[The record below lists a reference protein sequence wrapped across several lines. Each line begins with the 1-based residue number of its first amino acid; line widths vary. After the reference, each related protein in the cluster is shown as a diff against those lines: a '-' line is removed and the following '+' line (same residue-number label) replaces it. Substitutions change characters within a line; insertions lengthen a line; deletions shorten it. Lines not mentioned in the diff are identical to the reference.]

1 MFKAVDSRVD
11 VQQLEQEQLAFWRA
25 ERIFQRT
32 MDERE
37 GGPGFVF
44 YEGPPT
50 ANGKPGS
57 HHVLSRA
64 FKDMFPRYK
73 TMQGFYCLRRSGWD
87 THGLPVEIQVQK
99 ELGLTSKQDIEDY
112 GVAAFNDKCRASVQR
127 YITDWEEL
135 TERIAFW
142 ADLDNPYVTFTNDYI
157 ESVWWILRQLWDK
170 GLIYRGHKVVP
181 YSPSSGT
188 PLSSHEVSLG
198 YKTVTDPS
206 VTVRFPLRDQPG
218 ISFLAWTTTPWTLPG
233 NAALAVGA
241 DIEYVQVAG
250 PGEDG
255 ETEQLILAEGL
266 MSQVLETPERYQVM
280 RRLRG
285 SELAGLRYQP
295 LYTFLATEQQ
305 YAYVV
310 TADFVST
317 DDGTGIVHVAPAYG
331 VDDMALGE
339 EYDLPLFRTVV
350 EDGRFVEEATPFRGM
365 WFKDADK
372 EIIRDLSQR
381 GLMYSVGSYEHSY
394 PHNWRD
400 DQPLMYYARE
410 TWFIRSTACRET
422 LVDLNQTINWVPSHI
437 RDGRFGNWLD
447 DLKDWSLGRE
457 RYWGTPLPIWVD
469 DTTGDM
475 VCVSSVAELE
485 QLSGRDLPELDL
497 HRPWIDEIT
506 FPNPKG
512 GGTMRRTP
520 EVIDVWFDS
529 GAMPL
534 AQWGYPHRG
543 RVEFEG
549 QFPADYICE
558 AVDQT
563 RGWFFALHAISAML
577 FEEVSFRNVICLGF
591 ILDHDGKKMSKS
603 RGIVVDPWEVI
614 NSQGADAMRWYFY
627 TAGPPG
633 DNKRFSTEMVAD
645 VRRKFWST
653 LWNTYSFFVTYA
665 NLDGWSLLHSPR
677 PALEDRDLLDQ
688 WVLAELHQTVAEVTA
703 AYEKYDAP
711 GATRPVQAFV
721 EALSNWYVRLSR
733 RRFWKNEQDADKA
746 GAYATLYEC
755 LVTVSKLIAP
765 AMPFLSE
772 ELYRNL
778 VAGADG
784 EAPDSVHLA
793 LWPQAD
799 ESIIRPELVAE
810 MQQVRQ
816 LVRLGLAARNEAGIK
831 VRQPLA
837 SAQFVLRPGVEP
849 AALLRHAELIC
860 SELNVKQPV
869 FLPANEAGT
878 LVREEVE
885 LNPLPQH
892 LGRKFGADFRRVQ
905 SALREGRQEQM
916 RAWAQQWQE
925 GGAVTLELDGR
936 EFEVAPDEVEVRITR
951 RAPDGHAMAAEGG
964 QVAVLDTRLTPALI
978 DEGLA
983 REVVRRVQ
991 SLRREADFQL
1001 NDRIAIRYR
1010 ADADLARAIAQFANN
1025 ICSETLC
1032 DSLEEGAADG
1042 GWQHADYRIGQ
1053 SRLHLG
1059 VRQIMYQG

>member
-1 MFKAVDSRVD
+1 MFRDVNSRVD
-11 VQQLEQEQLAFWRA
+11 IQKLEQDQLDFWRDQQ
-25 ERIFQRT
+25 IFQRT

-87 THGLPVEIQVQK
+87 THGLPVEIEVQK
-99 ELGLTSKQDIEDY
+99 ELDLKSKEDIESY
-112 GVAAFNDKCRASVQR
+112 GVAAFNDMCRASVQR
-127 YITDWEEL
+127 YITDWEQL

-142 ADLDNPYVTFTNDYI
+142 ADLDNPYITFTNDYI

-206 VTVRFPLRDQPG
+206 VFVRFRLKEQPDV
-218 ISFLAWTTTPWTLPG
+218 SLLAWTTTPWTLPG
-233 NAALAVGA
+233 NAVLAVGE
-241 DIEYVQVAG
+241 DIAYVQVEG
-250 PGEDG
+250 PDDEGNP
-255 ETEQLILAEGL
+255 EQLILAEKL
-266 MSQVLETPERYQVM
+266 LAQVLDEPERYQIV
-280 RRLRG
+280 RRLNGR
-285 SELAGLRYQP
+285 ELAGLRYEP
-295 LYTFLATEQQ
+295 LYSFLPTDRDH
-305 YAYVV
+305 AYVV

-339 EYDLPLFRTVV
+339 EHDLPLFRAVV
-350 EDGRFVEEATPFRGM
+350 EDGCFVREAGSFAGM
-365 WFKDADK
+365 WFKDADR
-372 EIIRDLSQR
+372 EIIRDLTQR
-381 GLMYSVGSYEHSY
+381 GLMYRVGSYEHSY

-400 DQPLMYYARE
+400 DVPLMYYARE
-410 TWFIRSTACRET
+410 TWFIRSTECRQA
-422 LVDLNQTINWVPSHI
+422 LIDLNQTINWVPEHV
-437 RDGRFGNWLD
+437 RDGRFGNWLE

-469 DTTGDM
+469 DSSGDM
-475 VCVSSVAELE
+475 ICVGSLAELE
-485 QLSGRDLPELDL
+485 ELAGRKLPELDL

-506 FPNPKG
+506 FANPNG
-512 GGTMRRTP
+512 GGIMRRTP

-534 AQWGYPHRG
+534 AQWGYPHKG

-563 RGWFFALHAISAML
+563 RGWFFALHAISSML

-591 ILDHDGKKMSKS
+591 ILDHEGKKMSKS

-633 DNKRFSTEMVAD
+633 DNKRFSTEMVAE
-645 VRRKFWST
+645 VVRKFWST
-653 LWNTYSFFVTYA
+653 LWNTYSFLVTYA
-665 NLDGWSLLHSPR
+665 NLDGWTPHSPR
-677 PALEDRDLLDQ
+677 PAVEDRDLLDR
-688 WVLAELHQTVAEVTA
+688 WVLSELHQTIQTVTE
-703 AYEKYDAP
+703 AYDNYDAP
-711 GATRPVQAFV
+711 NATRPVQAFV

-733 RRFWKNEQDADKA
+733 RRFWKNEQDTDKA

-755 LVTVSKLIAP
+755 LVTVSQLIAP

-772 ELYRNL
+772 AMYRNL
-778 VAGADG
+778 VAGDNS
-784 EAPDSVHLA
+784 EAPPSVHLSR
-793 LWPQAD
+793 WPQAD
-799 ESIIRPELVAE
+799 PGVIRPALMDE
-810 MQQVRQ
+810 MRLLRQ
-816 LVRLGLAARNEAGIK
+816 LVSLGLAARNEAGIK

-837 SAQFVLRPGVEP
+837 GASFVLRPETDPG
-849 AALLRHAELIC
+849 ALEAYADLVHQ
-860 SELNVKQPV
+860 ELNVKQTAFFTADAQNLMQEV
-869 FLPANEAGT
+869 
-878 LVREEVE
+878 VRI
-885 LNPLPQH
+885 NPLPQL
-892 LGRKFGADFRRVQ
+892 LGKKFGADFRLIQ
-905 SALREGRQEQM
+905 SALREGKQGDLRKY
-916 RAWAQQWQE
+916 AT
-925 GGAVTLELDGR
+925 TLQAGTPLNLQLDGR
-936 EFEVAPDEVEVRITR
+936 EFEILPEEVELHVSNEV
-951 RAPDGHAMAAEGG
+951 PDGYALAAEGG
-964 QVAVLDTRLTPALI
+964 SAAILDVRLDQALRE
-978 DEGLA
+978 EGLA

-991 SLRREADFQL
+991 NLRREADFRL

-1010 ADADLARAIAQFANN
+1010 AEGELAEAMARFGDS
-1025 ICSETLC
+1025 ICGETLC
-1032 DSLEEGAADG
+1032 DQMEQGDPDGDWLQADF
-1042 GWQHADYRIGQ
+1042 QIDS
-1053 SRLHLG
+1053 SRMRLG
-1059 VRQIMYQG
+1059 IKQLQQ

>member
-11 VQQLEQEQLAFWRA
+11 IQQLEQEQLAFWR
-25 ERIFQRT
+25 EHDIFRRT

-73 TMQGFYCLRRSGWD
+73 TMQGYYCLRRSGWD
-87 THGLPVEIQVQK
+87 THGLPVEIEVQK
-99 ELGLTSKQDIEDY
+99 ELGLKGKEDIEAY
-112 GVAAFNDKCRASVQR
+112 GVAEFNEKCRESVQR
-127 YITDWEEL
+127 YISDWEEL

-206 VTVRFPLRDQPG
+206 VIVRFPLRDAPG
-218 ISFLAWTTTPWTLPG
+218 VSFLAWTTTPWTLPG
-233 NAALAVGA
+233 NATLAVGA
-241 DIEYVQVAG
+241 DIVYVQVEG
-250 PGEDG
+250 PGPNG
-255 ETEQLILAEGL
+255 EPEQLILAEGL
-266 MSQVLETPERYQVM
+266 VAQVLEQPERYRVR

-285 SELAGLRYQP
+285 SELAGLHYVP
-295 LYTFLATEQQ
+295 LYTFLPTEKN

-339 EYDLPLFRTVV
+339 KHDLPLFRTVV
-350 EDGRFVEEATPFRGM
+350 EDGRFVEQATPFSGM
-365 WFKDADK
+365 WFKDADA
-372 EIIRDLSQR
+372 EIIRDLRER
-381 GLMYSVGSYEHSY
+381 GLMYSVGTYEHSY

-400 DQPLMYYARE
+400 DEPLMYYARE
-410 TWFIRSTACRET
+410 TWFIRSTECRQA
-422 LVDLNQTINWVPSHI
+422 LIDLNQTINWVPGHI
-437 RDGRFGNWLD
+437 RDGRFGNWLE

-457 RYWGTPLPIWVD
+457 RYWGTPLPVWID
-469 DTTGDM
+469 ESNGDM
-475 VCVSSVAELE
+475 LCVSSLAELE
-485 QLSGRDLPELDL
+485 QLVGHALPDLDL
-497 HRPWIDEIT
+497 HRPWIDDIV
-506 FPNPKG
+506 FPNPQG

-534 AQWGYPHRG
+534 AQWGYPHKG

-563 RGWFFALHAISAML
+563 RGWFFSLHAISSML

-591 ILDHDGKKMSKS
+591 ILDHEGKKMSKS

-627 TAGPPG
+627 SAGPPG
-633 DNKRFSTEMVAD
+633 DNKRFSIEMVAE
-645 VRRKFWST
+645 VVRKFWST

-665 NLDGWSLLHSPR
+665 NLDGWTPHSPR
-677 PALEDRDLLDQ
+677 PAVEDRDPLDR
-688 WVLAELHQTVAEVTA
+688 WVLSELHQTIVTVTEA
-703 AYEKYDAP
+703 CDNFDAP
-711 GATRPVQAFV
+711 NATRPVQAFV

-733 RRFWKNEQDADKA
+733 RRFWKNEQDTDKA

-755 LVTVSKLIAP
+755 LVATSQLIAP

-772 ELYRNL
+772 ALYRNL
-778 VAGADG
+778 VAGAD
-784 EAPDSVHLA
+784 EAAPPSVHLSR
-793 LWPQAD
+793 WPQAD
-799 ESIIRPELVAE
+799 MQLIKTDLMKE
-810 MQQVRQ
+810 MQAVRQ
-816 LVRLGLAARNEAGIK
+816 LVRLGLAARNEAGIR

-837 SAQFVLRPGVEP
+837 AAHFVLRPDEDP
-849 AALLRHAELIC
+849 AILAPYADLVR
-860 SELNVKQPV
+860 SEMNVKQPHFV
-869 FLPANEAGT
+869 AAAEAGS
-878 LVREEVE
+878 LVREVVS
-885 LNPLPQH
+885 LNPLPRQ
-892 LGRKFGADFRRVQ
+892 LGRKFGADFPRVQ
-905 SALREGRQEQM
+905 SALRDADQDSRRTYARQLQ
-916 RAWAQQWQE
+916 A
-925 GGAVTLELDGR
+925 GDSVTLQLDGR
-936 EFEVAPDEVEVRITR
+936 EFEVAADDVEVNI
-951 RAPDGHAMAAEGG
+951 ASEVPEGHVLAAENSYM
-964 QVAVLDTRLTPALI
+964 AVLDVRLDQALLE
-978 DEGLA
+978 EGLA

-991 SLRREADFQL
+991 TLRREADFSL
-1001 NDRIAIRYR
+1001 NDRIAIRYQ
-1010 ADADLARAIAQFANN
+1010 AGGDLAGAIVRFADS
-1025 ICSETLC
+1025 ICGETLC
-1032 DSLEEGAADG
+1032 DRLEAGEAGE
-1042 GWQHADYRIGQ
+1042 GWQLGEYRIGTE
-1053 SRLHLG
+1053 RLALG
-1059 VRQIMYQG
+1059 VKQLSQ